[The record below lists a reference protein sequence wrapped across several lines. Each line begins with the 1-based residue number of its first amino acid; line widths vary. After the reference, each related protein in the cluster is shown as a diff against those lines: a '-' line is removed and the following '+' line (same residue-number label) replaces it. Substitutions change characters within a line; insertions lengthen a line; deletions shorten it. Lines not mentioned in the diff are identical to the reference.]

1 VHTPILARLSSSP
14 PRYWPS
20 TVSLIGRRARH
31 GVPGCKRNELMFEKS
46 ACCARLTF
54 RLRAVLAGLM
64 VLAAAAPASAQFGGY
79 IRQVAGVWIDADGLL
94 RNRETDETE
103 KVRAAREKALQ
114 AAPGDAKALGLRKIS
129 LRRLEAAI
137 AEHRK
142 TGTPLDDEIRYL
154 AGLQHVQYVF
164 VYPEQHDIVLA
175 GPGEGWKIDA
185 QGEVVGLTTGRPVMW
200 LDDLIVSLRTAIDAE
215 ETGISCSIDPSD
227 EGILRLRSLVPRL
240 VKGGTQG
247 PEAKPLIEETLG
259 LQKISVT
266 GIPGDS
272 HFARV
277 IVAAD
282 YRMKRLAM
290 GFESAPIKG
299 LPSFL
304 SMMTSSRAGMQ
315 NMLPRW
321 WLEPN
326 YETLLASPD
335 GLGWELRGASVKAV
349 TEEDFVTESGAR
361 KRSGKANPL
370 AQKWADNMTAHYDE
384 LAAKEPVFGQL
395 RNCIDLAVVGALIV
409 KDQLGPKAGYSM
421 AGFLFDE
428 QLPGE
433 QFDMPKQVASQ
444 ASLLKKGQNWLISC
458 SGGVLINSWKL
469 ADKTEPA
476 AALAPVR
483 DKAAPAGENWWWN

>member
-1 VHTPILARLSSSP
+1 MFKKF
-14 PRYWPS
+14 
-20 TVSLIGRRARH
+20 SLRAR
-31 GVPGCKRNELMFEKS
+31 S
-46 ACCARLTF
+46 ARPLGI
-54 RLRAVLAGLM
+54 VLAGLM
-64 VLAAAAPASAQFGGY
+64 VLAASTTARAQFGGY
-79 IRQVAGVWIDADGLL
+79 VQQVAGVWIDADGLL
-94 RNRETDETE
+94 RNRETDETN

-114 AAPGDAKALGLRKIS
+114 AAPGDAQALGLRKIS

-137 AEHRK
+137 ADHRK
-142 TGTPLDDEIRYL
+142 TGAPLDDEMRYL
-154 AGLQHVQYVF
+154 AGLQHIQYVF

-175 GPGEGWKIDA
+175 GPGEGWKMNA
-185 QGEVVGLTTGRPVMW
+185 QGEVVGVTTGRPVMW
-200 LDDLIVSLRTAIDAE
+200 LDDLIVALRTAAGAGR
-215 ETGISCSIDPSD
+215 TGISCSIDPSN
-227 EGILRLRSLVPRL
+227 EGIVRLRDLVPKL
-240 VKGGTQG
+240 VQGGVDG
-247 PEAKPLIEETLG
+247 PQAKPVIEETLG

-290 GFESAPIKG
+290 GFETAPIKG

-304 SMMTSSRAGMQ
+304 AMMTAGRAGMQ

-326 YETLLASPD
+326 YESLLASPD
-335 GLGWELRGASVKAV
+335 GMGWELRGASVKAV
-349 TEEDFVTESGAR
+349 TEEDFVTQTGAR
-361 KRSGKANPL
+361 ERTGKANPV

-384 LAAKEPVFGQL
+384 LAAKDSVFGQL

-409 KDQLGPKAGYSM
+409 KDQLPEKADFS
-421 AGFLFDE
+421 LSVLLHDE
-428 QLPGE
+428 QLPAE
-433 QFDMPKQVASQ
+433 QFNMPKQVASQ

-469 ADKTEPA
+469 VDKTEPA
-476 AALAPVR
+476 TALAPVR
-483 DKAAPAGENWWWN
+483 DKAAPAGDNWWWN